1 MPPAIMTSPKD
12 DGQAH
17 QISVTRPV
25 FEYLGKL
32 LRTTISFPLSTRHNA
47 MYGFDDMYRVLTM
60 MCTNKASGS
69 SEAGALFDLQDSGKT
84 PSSRWVLDKIRA
96 IDAREIRERCD
107 HAIKREAL
115 DMKKAGMFRN
125 PVVVAID
132 EHLVGWYG
140 KGSDSQYIT
149 HSKSK
154 NGTSRFYSLATVHC
168 VAGGSR
174 VALGARLVKKT
185 NNDGDVV
192 SKLLEKCSELRIRSS
207 RVLLDRGFFSVDVIQ
222 ILSLHGKA
230 FIMPAI
236 KGPGIKKAIMEH
248 VKEKRPAVSKYTMT
262 SREGYTATFTLVIL
276 EKTPEPDEVK
286 ETDRYI
292 VFATNARARSKQDL
306 ISKIPDEYKKRWGIE
321 TGYACMERIRPRTS
335 SRKRLDQDAPDVP
348 SAGDLQ
354 RMDHGKL
361 RGWRVRRWGQA
372 RHHTQA
378 PHVSLYPDHS
388 SVSTFLAV
396 FSLPG
401 ICRVVHFQLLVVDE
415 K

>member
-1 MPPAIMTSPKD
+1 
-12 DGQAH
+12 
-17 QISVTRPV
+17 
-25 FEYLGKL
+25 
-32 LRTTISFPLSTRHNA
+32 

-69 SEAGALFDLQDSGKT
+69 SEAGALSDLQDSGKT
-84 PSSRWVLDKIRA
+84 PSSRWVLGKIRA

-140 KGSDSQYIT
+140 KDSDSQYIT
-149 HSKSK
+149 RSKSK

-174 VALGARLVKKT
+174 AALGARLVKKT
-185 NNDGDVV
+185 DNDGDVV
-192 SKLLEKCSELRIRSS
+192 SKLLEKCSELGIRSS

-222 ILSLHGKA
+222 TLNLHGKA

-286 ETDRYI
+286 KETDRYI

-335 SRKRLDQDAPDVP
+335 SRNDSIRMLLMYLPLVIYNAWIMENYAAGACADGGRPVITLRRLM
-348 SAGDLQ
+348 SRFILII
-354 RMDHGKL
+354 
-361 RGWRVRRWGQA
+361 
-372 RHHTQA
+372 T
-378 PHVSLYPDHS
+378 VSVLS
-388 SVSTFLAV
+388 SRYSHYLEFV
-396 FSLPG
+396 G
-401 ICRVVHFQLLVVDE
+401 
-415 K
+415 

>member
-1 MPPAIMTSPKD
+1 MTSPKD

-69 SEAGALFDLQDSGKT
+69 SEAGALSDLQDSGKT
-84 PSSRWVLDKIRA
+84 PSSRWVLGKIRA

-168 VAGGSR
+168 VVGGSR
-174 VALGARLVKKT
+174 AALGARLVKKT
-185 NNDGDVV
+185 DNDGDVV

-222 ILSLHGKA
+222 TLNLHGKA

-286 ETDRYI
+286 KETDRYI

-335 SRKRLDQDAPDVP
+335 SRNDSIRMLLMYLPLVIYNAWIMENYAAGACADGGRPVITLRRLMFRFILIIA
-348 SAGDLQ
+348 
-354 RMDHGKL
+354 
-361 RGWRVRRWGQA
+361 
-372 RHHTQA
+372 
-378 PHVSLYPDHS
+378 VSVLS
-388 SVSTFLAV
+388 SRYSHYLEFV
-396 FSLPG
+396 G
-401 ICRVVHFQLLVVDE
+401 
-415 K
+415 